1 MKGLYRP
8 LYNLLTA
15 GETVTSLEH
24 TIRNLRR
31 KNVYAIADYIKEYSK
46 TNEEIRANDAEYKKL
61 AHIQDLNYIALKP
74 SSFNFNSEHIYPLV
88 DYLVR
93 HKKKILIDAE
103 NVEQQEKIQTIT
115 NECIQRFNTHTVSI
129 YKTYQMYRRDSF
141 ATLQQDMRIFPRLG
155 VKLVRGA
162 YWNQDKLTGALF
174 LKKSDTDTAFRD
186 AMILALANRQHH
198 TMVCTHNTK
207 DIHFL
212 IDSRVAKQHIVHASL
227 YGFLPELTNT
237 IVRANIETYKYLPYG
252 KMEDAFPYLFRRV
265 LENPYILRYY
275 FI

>member
-1 MKGLYRP
+1 
-8 LYNLLTA
+8 
-15 GETVTSLEH
+15 
-24 TIRNLRR
+24 
-31 KNVYAIADYIKEYSK
+31 
-46 TNEEIRANDAEYKKL
+46 
-61 AHIQDLNYIALKP
+61 
-74 SSFNFNSEHIYPLV
+74 
-88 DYLVR
+88 
-93 HKKKILIDAE
+93 
-103 NVEQQEKIQTIT
+103 
-115 NECIQRFNTHTVSI
+115 
-129 YKTYQMYRRDSF
+129 MYRRDSF

-186 AMILALANRQHH
+186 AMILALANSQHH

-265 LENPYILRYY
+265 LENPYILDRRS
-275 FI
+275 FHSGSLSPTCHIKCRQFHEALPRETAHLICPLV